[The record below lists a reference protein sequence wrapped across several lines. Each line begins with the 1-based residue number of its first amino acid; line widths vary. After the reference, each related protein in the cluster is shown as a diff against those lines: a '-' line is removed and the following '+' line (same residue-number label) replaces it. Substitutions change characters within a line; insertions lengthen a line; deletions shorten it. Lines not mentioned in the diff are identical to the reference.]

1 MLDQTDFVFLPGFM
15 CDDRLF
21 AAVSQALSRAGQTC
35 LSGDLSSHDTIK
47 ALATATLDIS
57 PRSFALVG
65 LSMGGIVALE
75 MHRQAPERISHLA
88 LLNTTY
94 RADRAGPTRL
104 KQLERVRQ
112 GELDLVLRDELK
124 PNYMHPDNR
133 SQERLDLLARMA
145 GTLGEEVFE
154 RQTRALMQRENYADQ
169 LGRID
174 CPTLVLTGADD
185 EVCPPEVHCEMAKRI
200 SGSELQIVPQCGHLS
215 ALEQPDAVTSALLAL
230 VGSQV
235 CSDTPL
241 PQTQTA

>member
-1 MLDQTDFVFLPGFM
+1 
-15 CDDRLF
+15 
-21 AAVSQALSRAGQTC
+21 
-35 LSGDLSSHDTIK
+35 
-47 ALATATLDIS
+47 
-57 PRSFALVG
+57 

-75 MHRQAPERISHLA
+75 MHRQAPHRISHLA

-94 RADRAGPTRL
+94 HADKAGPTRL

-133 SQERLDLLARMA
+133 SQERFDLLAQMA
-145 GTLGEEVFE
+145 GALGEEVFE
-154 RQTRALMQRENYADQ
+154 RQTRALMHRECYADQ

-185 EVCPPEVHCEMAKRI
+185 EVCPPELHCEMAKRI
-200 SGSELQIVPQCGHLS
+200 SGSKLQIVPQCGHLS

-230 VGSQV
+230 VEHQV
-235 CSDTPL
+235 CSDTPMPL
-241 PQTQTA
+241 TQTT